1 MTSGVQID
9 PRIAKAAAGDRK
21 AAHALL
27 SDHLPRIRNLIR
39 YLVRGDREVDD
50 IAQQALIAV
59 VKGLGTY
66 RGEGRFESWV
76 DRVTVR
82 ETFAHLQ
89 KDRREREHRALL
101 FDVDAIPAE
110 ARTTFLERREA
121 VERLDTL
128 PEEQRAAVVLHHV
141 VGMSVPE
148 VAEAT
153 GVSFDTAKSRIRLA
167 MEKLRRDV
175 AAEEKIA

>member
-1 MTSGVQID
+1 MTEGVQID

-27 SDHLPRIRNLIR
+27 SDHLPRMRNLIR

-59 VKGLGTY
+59 VKGLGSY

-82 ETFAHLQ
+82 ETFAHLAR
-89 KDRREREHRALL
+89 DRKEREGRAMLY
-101 FDVDAIPAE
+101 DVDSIPAE
-110 ARTTFLERREA
+110 GRDAFLERREA
-121 VERLDTL
+121 VERLDAL
-128 PEEQRAAVVLHHV
+128 PDDQ
-141 VGMSVPE
+141 
-148 VAEAT
+148 
-153 GVSFDTAKSRIRLA
+153 
-167 MEKLRRDV
+167 
-175 AAEEKIA
+175 

>member
-1 MTSGVQID
+1 MNKEGRAAVD
-9 PRIAKAAAGDRK
+9 PRIAEAAGGDRE
-21 AAHALL
+21 AAHGLL

-39 YLVRGDREVDD
+39 YLIRGDRDVDD

-59 VKGLGTY
+59 VRGLASF
-66 RGEGRFESWV
+66 RGEGTFQAWV

-82 ETFAHLQ
+82 ETFAYL
-89 KDRREREHRALL
+89 KRERRRDAQRAQLYDLQQVPPDHRARLL
-101 FDVDAIPAE
+101 A
-110 ARTTFLERREA
+110 RREA

-128 PEEQRAAVVLHHV
+128 PDEQRIAVVLHHV
-141 VGMSVPE
+141 VGMTVPE

-167 MEKLRRDV
+167 MKRLRRDV
-175 AAEEKIA
+175 AEETA

>member
-1 MTSGVQID
+1 MTSGVPID

-27 SDHLPRIRNLIR
+27 AEVLPRMRNLIR
-39 YLVRGDREVDD
+39 YLIRGDREVDD

-59 VKGLGTY
+59 MKGLPSY

-82 ETFAHLQ
+82 ETFAEL
-89 KDRREREHRALL
+89 RRNRKERDSRAVL
-101 FDVDAIPAE
+101 FDVDAIPSEERA
-110 ARTTFLERREA
+110 TFLERREA
-121 VERLDTL
+121 VERLETL
-128 PEEQRAAVVLHHV
+128 PDDQRTAIVLHHV

-167 MEKLRRDV
+167 MGKLRRDFLE
-175 AAEEKIA
+175 EEKIA